1 MKSKEIRQKSRGE
14 IQNLLEKELLDLG
27 EVRRSASL
35 GKEKNT
41 SLIGK
46 KRCLVAR
53 LKTVLSELEIVGGL

>member
-1 MKSKEIRQKSRGE
+1 MKPKEIRQKSREE
-14 IQNLLEKELLDLG
+14 IQSLLAKELLDLG
-27 EVRRSASL
+27 EVRRNTVL

-53 LKTVLSELEIVGGL
+53 LKTVLSELDIIGDL